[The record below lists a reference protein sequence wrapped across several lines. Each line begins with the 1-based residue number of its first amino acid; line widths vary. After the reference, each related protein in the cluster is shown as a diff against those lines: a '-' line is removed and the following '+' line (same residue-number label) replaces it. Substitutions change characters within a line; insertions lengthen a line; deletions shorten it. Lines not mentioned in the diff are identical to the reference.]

1 MISSPVD
8 TLEQR
13 ATVIDL
19 LARFHSDDAPHADT
33 QQHAPC
39 GPLRQIVMVRANRI
53 CRRRSPSVLDLDV
66 VGGSSNGA
74 EAGRGWSKGAAW
86 DAIDGRSIV
95 ERMNAAATGGIDALA
110 LNRQLVAVIEDAAM
124 DAGRE
129 VPVLVCVIA
138 VARQAATAA

>member
-19 LARFHSDDAPHADT
+19 LARFHSDVAPRADT
-33 QQHAPC
+33 QQHAPF

-53 CRRRSPSVLDLDV
+53 CRRRSPSLLDLDG
-66 VGGSSNGA
+66 VGGSPNGG

-86 DAIDGRSIV
+86 DAIDGRSIS
-95 ERMNAAATGGIDALA
+95 ERLNAAAAGGIDALS
-110 LNRQLVAVIEDAAM
+110 LNRQLVADIQGAVADVCDTTADEAHRD
-124 DAGRE
+124 
-129 VPVLVCVIA
+129 VPVLV
-138 VARQAATAA
+138 

>member
-19 LARFHSDDAPHADT
+19 LGRFQSDDAPHADT
-33 QQHAPC
+33 QQHAPF
-39 GPLRQIVMVRANRI
+39 GSRQIVMVRANRI
-53 CRRRSPSVLDLDV
+53 CRRRSPSALDLDA

-74 EAGRGWSKGAAW
+74 EAGRGWRKGAAW
-86 DAIDGRSIV
+86 DAIDGRSIS
-95 ERMNAAATGGIDALA
+95 ERLNAAAAGGIDALA
-110 LNRQLVAVIEDAAM
+110 LNRKLVAAIQDAVLDVRCATDGAAD

-129 VPVLVCVIA
+129 VPVLV
-138 VARQAATAA
+138 